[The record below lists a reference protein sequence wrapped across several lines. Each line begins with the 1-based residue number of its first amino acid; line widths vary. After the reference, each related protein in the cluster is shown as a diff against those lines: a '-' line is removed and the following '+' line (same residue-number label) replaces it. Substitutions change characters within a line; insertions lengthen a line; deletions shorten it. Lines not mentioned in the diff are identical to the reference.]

1 MRVKVINK
9 RPASVLQ
16 KKRVCA
22 YARVSTDSR
31 RQEDSL
37 ENQMETYERLITGN
51 PEYEFIGVFADQ
63 GISGYCENRPQF
75 QRMMEK
81 ARAGEIDLIIT
92 KSISRFARNTVTVLK
107 FARELKELG
116 VGIFFE
122 EQNINTLSGDGEMML
137 AVLASFA
144 QEESRS
150 MSENNKWS
158 IRKKFER
165 GEVMITTSRF
175 LGYDKNEYGDLIVNR
190 KEAEIVSL
198 TFDLYLMNVGSSRIG
213 ELLDYLGVKT
223 VTGTTWES
231 GTINGLLCNEKYK
244 GDFHLQKYYTPEN
257 KRNHTRKEEQLLSYE
272 NQVNYYTNYIS
283 ENPLYEYA
291 GTYADEGISGTNTKK
306 RDEFNR
312 MIADCRAGKIDMIIT
327 KSISRFARNTLD
339 CLNYVRELK
348 DLGIGIIFEKENIN
362 TLDAKGE
369 VLLTILSSL
378 AQDESRSISENCTWG
393 IRRRFETGKHKM
405 STKRFLGYDTDET
418 GKLVINRTQEPI
430 VVRLYQEFM
439 DGKTT
444 DYIKRIFEREG
455 VKNWD
460 GGTKWQSTTLMSM
473 LENEKYKGDALLQ
486 KSYTVDFLTKKR
498 TQNKGEIQMFY
509 VEDDHDAIISKRIW
523 ECVQLEIKRRKKY
536 LEEHG
541 TNSYSHRPESNP
553 FASKIICGDCNKVFA
568 RKGWRSSTGVDRKV
582 WQCSERYKVKGVMGC
597 ANRHVEEETL
607 IKAYLMAWNAL
618 VENRED
624 FMEQWTE
631 QLQSENLLEGYRA
644 EKFIEYTDGAE
655 PLTEMDTDFMLKT
668 LDHIKVFEDG
678 TLLVVFLDG
687 TEIECKNEEE

>member
-1 MRVKVINK
+1 MEK
-9 RPASVLQ
+9 RLRIA
-16 KKRVCA
+16 A
-22 YARVSTDSR
+22 YCRVSTDLDEQDGSYEAQVEHYSEKIKR
-31 RQEDSL
+31 TDSWTL
-37 ENQMETYERLITGN
+37 AGIY
-51 PEYEFIGVFADQ
+51 ADD
-63 GISGYCENRPQF
+63 GKSGTNTKKRSDF
-75 QRMMEK
+75 NAMIK
-81 ARAGEIDLIIT
+81 DALDGKIDIIIT
-92 KSISRFARNTVTVLK
+92 KSVSRFARNTVDSLMTIRK
-107 FARELKELG
+107 LKEK
-116 VGIFFE
+116 
-122 EQNINTLSGDGEMML
+122 NI
-137 AVLASFA
+137 AV
-144 QEESRS
+144 
-150 MSENNKWS
+150 
-158 IRKKFER
+158 
-165 GEVMITTSRF
+165 
-175 LGYDKNEYGDLIVNR
+175 
-190 KEAEIVSL
+190 
-198 TFDLYLMNVGSSRIG
+198 
-213 ELLDYLGVKT
+213 
-223 VTGTTWES
+223 
-231 GTINGLLCNEKYK
+231 
-244 GDFHLQKYYTPEN
+244 
-257 KRNHTRKEEQLLSYE
+257 
-272 NQVNYYTNYIS
+272 
-283 ENPLYEYA
+283 
-291 GTYADEGISGTNTKK
+291 
-306 RDEFNR
+306 
-312 MIADCRAGKIDMIIT
+312 
-327 KSISRFARNTLD
+327 
-339 CLNYVRELK
+339 
-348 DLGIGIIFEKENIN
+348 IFEKENIN

-430 VVRLYQEFM
+430 VIRLYQEFL

-597 ANRHVEEETL
+597 ANRHVEEKTL
-607 IKAYLMAWNAL
+607 IKAYLMAWNVL

>member
-1 MRVKVINK
+1 MARSITVI
-9 RPASVLQ
+9 PAKQISTAESGTAQSVQ
-16 KKRVCA
+16 KLKMAA
-22 YARVSTDSR
+22 YCRVSTD
-31 RQEDSL
+31 Q
-37 ENQMETYERLITGN
+37 
-51 PEYEFIGVFADQ
+51 
-63 GISGYCENRPQF
+63 
-75 QRMMEK
+75 
-81 ARAGEIDLIIT
+81 
-92 KSISRFARNTVTVLK
+92 
-107 FARELKELG
+107 
-116 VGIFFE
+116 
-122 EQNINTLSGDGEMML
+122 
-137 AVLASFA
+137 
-144 QEESRS
+144 
-150 MSENNKWS
+150 
-158 IRKKFER
+158 
-165 GEVMITTSRF
+165 
-175 LGYDKNEYGDLIVNR
+175 
-190 KEAEIVSL
+190 
-198 TFDLYLMNVGSSRIG
+198 
-213 ELLDYLGVKT
+213 
-223 VTGTTWES
+223 
-231 GTINGLLCNEKYK
+231 
-244 GDFHLQKYYTPEN
+244 
-257 KRNHTRKEEQLLSYE
+257 EEQLLSYE

-597 ANRHVEEETL
+597 ANRHVEEKTL
-607 IKAYLMAWNAL
+607 IKAYLMAWNVL

-631 QLQSENLLEGYRA
+631 QLQSKNLLEGYRA

-678 TLLVVFLDG
+678 TLAVMFLDG
-687 TEIECKNEEE
+687 TETECKNEEE

>member
-1 MRVKVINK
+1 MSVRNVE
-9 RPASVLQ
+9 VLQ
-16 KKRVCA
+16 ATKTAPSSLRRSGIQVDRIRVAA
-22 YARVSTDSR
+22 YCRVSTDGDEQLGSFAS
-31 RQEDSL
+31 QKAY
-37 ENQMETYERLITGN
+37 YEEKIMQNKDWVMAGIFADEAITGTKVDKR
-51 PEYEFIGVFADQ
+51 EG
-63 GISGYCENRPQF
+63 F
-75 QRMMEK
+75 QEMIRK
-81 ARAGEIDLIIT
+81 CQKGEIDLILT
-92 KSISRFARNTVTVLK
+92 KSISRFSRNTQDTIKYV
-107 FARELKELG
+107 R
-116 VGIFFE
+116 
-122 EQNINTLSGDGEMML
+122 ML
-137 AVLASFA
+137 
-144 QEESRS
+144 R
-150 MSENNKWS
+150 
-158 IRKKFER
+158 
-165 GEVMITTSRF
+165 
-175 LGYDKNEYGDLIVNR
+175 DKN
-190 KEAEIVSL
+190 
-198 TFDLYLMNVGSSRIG
+198 
-213 ELLDYLGVKT
+213 
-223 VTGTTWES
+223 
-231 GTINGLLCNEKYK
+231 
-244 GDFHLQKYYTPEN
+244 
-257 KRNHTRKEEQLLSYE
+257 
-272 NQVNYYTNYIS
+272 
-283 ENPLYEYA
+283 
-291 GTYADEGISGTNTKK
+291 
-306 RDEFNR
+306 
-312 MIADCRAGKIDMIIT
+312 IAV
-327 KSISRFARNTLD
+327 
-339 CLNYVRELK
+339 Y
-348 DLGIGIIFEKENIN
+348 FEKENIN

-460 GGTKWQSTTLMSM
+460 GDTKWQSTTLMSM
-473 LENEKYKGDALLQ
+473 LENEKDKGDALLQ

-631 QLQSENLLEGYRA
+631 QLQSENLLESYRA
-644 EKFIEYTDGAE
+644 EKFIEYTDGAK